1 MSRHA
6 IDWVW
11 KQDIKPATLKLL
23 MLSIA
28 DRADEDNCAFPSIAR
43 LVKDTGLNNKTAQAG
58 VNKLIEQ
65 GYVVDTG
72 KRRGPTM
79 RVRVL
84 KILMLSVSEMEA
96 QPSILNTPKNGHI
109 SQDTPPQSPDCK
121 ASNDPKNGNVPKNGN
136 IPDNGVL
143 NDPNN
148 GVLNDPN
155 NGVQNHPLEP
165 PIEPLKKI
173 NKKSAMCLDVLPSYI
188 DLELMTDYIAM
199 RISIKAP
206 MTQRALTILIN
217 EIGRLR
223 AQGHDPTV
231 LLESA
236 ILNNWKSVYP
246 PRGAFT
252 NGHATN
258 QPVNNSA
265 PARVRAAN
273 AANQAR
279 RERTEREIN

>member
-96 QPSILNTPKNGHI
+96 QPSILNPPKNGHI

-121 ASNDPKNGNVPKNGN
+121 ASNDPKNGNIPENGN

-143 NDPNN
+143 NDPDN
-148 GVLNDPN
+148 GVLNDPKN
-155 NGVQNHPLEP
+155 GVLNDPENGVQNHPLEP
-165 PIEPLKKI
+165 PIEPLKKMAPRRFEWVSHCLVPRPLGWQSY
-173 NKKSAMCLDVLPSYI
+173 KSS
-188 DLELMTDYIAM
+188 
-199 RISIKAP
+199 
-206 MTQRALTILIN
+206 
-217 EIGRLR
+217 
-223 AQGHDPTV
+223 
-231 LLESA
+231 
-236 ILNNWKSVYP
+236 
-246 PRGAFT
+246 
-252 NGHATN
+252 
-258 QPVNNSA
+258 
-265 PARVRAAN
+265 
-273 AANQAR
+273 
-279 RERTEREIN
+279 